1 MIRHESL
8 SIKQCD
14 WMDLSVLRGATVFV
28 TGGTGLVGYNLLVS
42 LCAVRDILDIR
53 LIALVRDI
61 ARARNRFA
69 GFEGI
74 EFVEGD
80 VVDLPE
86 VDGPIDYVI
95 HAASVTSSKFFV
107 EKPVE
112 TIATSVDGT
121 KSILELCRRKS
132 VKSMVYLSSMEVYG
146 TPREDVLLTEADLG
160 YLDPLQVRSCYPEG
174 KRMCENLCAA
184 YASEYGVDV
193 KIARL
198 AQTFGPGMQK
208 NDNRAVIQFLQSVLK
223 GENISI
229 KASGE
234 SARMYLYTFD
244 AVTALLTI
252 MLLGTKGKAYNVA
265 NKETF
270 CSVKCLAET
279 MCTLFNPAA
288 QVFVNTGSE
297 QELAMYPPDSF
308 LRLDTTALEDLG
320 WRAFLNLADSLENL
334 ADHLCQD

>member
-1 MIRHESL
+1 MIKHESL
-8 SIKQCD
+8 SLKQCD
-14 WMDLSVLRGATVFV
+14 WLNLSVLRGATVFV

-42 LCAVRDILDIR
+42 LCAVRDAFDIR

-61 ARARNRFA
+61 ARARHRFV
-69 GFEGI
+69 GWEGI

-80 VVDLPE
+80 IADLPD

-112 TIATSVDGT
+112 TIATSIDGT

-146 TPREDVLLTEADLG
+146 SPREDALLTEADLG

-174 KRMCENLCAA
+174 KRMCENLCVA

-208 NDNRAVIQFLQSVLK
+208 TDNRAVIQFLQSVLK

-279 MCTLFNPAA
+279 MCTLFNPAS
-288 QVFVNTGSE
+288 QVFVNTGTE

-320 WRAFLNLADSLENL
+320 WRAFVNLADSLENL
-334 ADHLCQD
+334 ADHLCHD

>member
-1 MIRHESL
+1 MIKHESL
-8 SIKQCD
+8 SLTQCD
-14 WMDLSVLRGATVFV
+14 WLDLQVLRGATVFV
-28 TGGTGLVGYNLLVS
+28 TGGTGLVGYNLLSS
-42 LCAVRDILDIR
+42 LSAIRGMLDIR

-61 ARARNRFA
+61 AKARSRFA
-69 GFEGI
+69 GLEGI
-74 EFVEGD
+74 EFLEGD
-80 VVDLPE
+80 VTNLPE
-86 VDGPIDYVI
+86 VDCPVDYVI

-107 EKPVE
+107 ENPVE
-112 TIATSVDGT
+112 TIVTAIDGT
-121 KSILELCRRKS
+121 RNILEMCRRKS

-146 TPREDVLLTEADLG
+146 SPREPVLLSEADLG

-174 KRMCENLCAA
+174 KRMCENLCVA

-208 NDNRAVIQFLQSVLK
+208 GDNRAVIQFLQSVLK

-252 MLLGTKGKAYNVA
+252 MLLGIKGKAYNVA
-265 NKETF
+265 NRETF

-279 MCTLFNPAA
+279 ICSLFHPDS
-288 QVFVNTGSE
+288 QVFVNTGTQ

-308 LRLDTTALEDLG
+308 LRLDTTALESLG
-320 WRAFLNLADSLENL
+320 WHAFVDLNESLKNLADY
-334 ADHLCQD
+334 LCQV

>member
-1 MIRHESL
+1 
-8 SIKQCD
+8 
-14 WMDLSVLRGATVFV
+14 MDLSVLRGATVFV

-86 VDGPIDYVI
+86 VGGPIDYVI

-146 TPREDVLLTEADLG
+146 SPREDVLLTEADLG

-174 KRMCENLCAA
+174 KRMCENLCVA

-229 KASGE
+229 KSSGE

-320 WRAFLNLADSLENL
+320 WRAFVNLADSLENL